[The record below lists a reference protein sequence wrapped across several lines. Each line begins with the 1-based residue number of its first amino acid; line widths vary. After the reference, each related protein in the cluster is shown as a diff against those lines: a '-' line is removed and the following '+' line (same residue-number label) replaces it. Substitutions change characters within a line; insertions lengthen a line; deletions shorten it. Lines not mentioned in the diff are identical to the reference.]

1 MNTFFSFLRRKTDF
15 FTGADEKTIDDL
27 VLKVIKKHS
36 NIAKESKIQ
45 IEKERAIRQE
55 KERVYFQID

>member
-1 MNTFFSFLRRKTDF
+1 MNTIFSFLRRKTDF

-55 KERVYFQID
+55 KERV

>member
-55 KERVYFQID
+55 KERV